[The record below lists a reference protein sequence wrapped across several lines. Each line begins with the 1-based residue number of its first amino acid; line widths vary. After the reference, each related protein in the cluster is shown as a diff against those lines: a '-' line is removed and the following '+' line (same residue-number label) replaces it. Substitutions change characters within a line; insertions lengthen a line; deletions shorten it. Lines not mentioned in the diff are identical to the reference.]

1 MKIFYI
7 LCYAPYF
14 MLCSLPSKKTKCP
27 KPPLFSTSSL
37 LNLYTSNTYTLSLRT
52 PELIH
57 PKELHT
63 CKKILDTQ
71 VLDTP
76 HYCTYTPNGLIH
88 STKYEILI
96 RTYTLGN
103 NWYYSL
109 LNKKNKLML
118 DKKYL
123 VLPLSYFHWI
133 KTKQAR
139 FLSFFISARKNKK
152 LPLYVWAC
160 FNSCQQASHSKR
172 KLLHQFTPRLEIIH
186 SPIPDKCTFHVM
198 GQ

>member
-1 MKIFYI
+1 MLYI

-57 PKELHT
+57 PKELYT
-63 CKKILDTQ
+63 RKKILDTPHSWTYTPKRLIHSNK

-76 HYCTYTPNGLIH
+76 HYCTYTPNGLMH

-109 LNKKNKLML
+109 LNKKTINLCLTRNIWYYHFPNYNMNL
-118 DKKYL
+118 
-123 VLPLSYFHWI
+123 
-133 KTKQAR
+133 
-139 FLSFFISARKNKK
+139 
-152 LPLYVWAC
+152 
-160 FNSCQQASHSKR
+160 
-172 KLLHQFTPRLEIIH
+172 
-186 SPIPDKCTFHVM
+186 
-198 GQ
+198 

>member
-1 MKIFYI
+1 MLHI
-7 LCYAPYF
+7 LCYAPYPQKRPNV
-14 MLCSLPSKKTKCP
+14 LS
-27 KPPLFSTSSL
+27 PPPFSTSSL

-103 NWYYSL
+103 NWSYSL
-109 LNKKNKLML
+109 LNKKTINLCLTRKIWYYHFPTFTELKLNRPDFFLFLFLLAKIKNCHCMYGPVLTPANKLFTPVPE
-118 DKKYL
+118 KG
-123 VLPLSYFHWI
+123 
-133 KTKQAR
+133 
-139 FLSFFISARKNKK
+139 
-152 LPLYVWAC
+152 
-160 FNSCQQASHSKR
+160 